1 MSSGLQL
8 VIRISL
14 KNNWTFSL
22 QEDPLELDNLTMEY
36 SGGKTPGY
44 QDVPPDYQAVVMNS
58 PQDDSDCLPD
68 YEDDVVEKVM
78 V

>member
-1 MSSGLQL
+1 MSRGLQV
-8 VIRISL
+8 VIKISF
-14 KNNWTFSL
+14 KNNWTFWL

-44 QDVPPDYQAVVMNS
+44 QDFPPDYQAVVMNS

>member
-1 MSSGLQL
+1 
-8 VIRISL
+8 
-14 KNNWTFSL
+14 
-22 QEDPLELDNLTMEY
+22 MEY

-58 PQDDSDCLPD
+58 LHDDSDSLPD

>member
-1 MSSGLQL
+1 
-8 VIRISL
+8 
-14 KNNWTFSL
+14 
-22 QEDPLELDNLTMEY
+22 MEY

-44 QDVPPDYQAVVMNS
+44 QDFPPDYQAVVMNS